1 MNNRHLQL
9 QHNQLLLLER
19 EDYQDKGNCDD
30 VDDDDGDDDDDMMMM
45 MAILIPIIKVGMHK
59 PMHVESQQLIA
70 KVLPLLIRIEHLIV
84 LIFSKIDHLTI
95 WKFDVFENLTFW
107 CIRKSYAFENLIFW

>member
-1 MNNRHLQL
+1 MMLMMMM
-9 QHNQLLLLER
+9 
-19 EDYQDKGNCDD
+19 
-30 VDDDDGDDDDDMMMM
+30 VMVMMMM

-70 KVLPLLIRIEHLIV
+70 KVSPLLIRIEHLIV

-95 WKFDVFENLTFW
+95 
-107 CIRKSYAFENLIFW
+107 